1 MNKYIDQYEPFEAE
15 TPAGEEGKTVQCW
28 IQYWK
33 MIDSYLD
40 LDCSIKTKHINM
52 FSYTLFELCSL
63 LLVTN
68 QQNDGWMTYYFLELA
83 NLKND
88 KREVQKL

>member
-1 MNKYIDQYEPFEAE
+1 
-15 TPAGEEGKTVQCW
+15 
-28 IQYWK
+28 
-33 MIDSYLD
+33 
-40 LDCSIKTKHINM
+40 M

-68 QQNDGWMTYYFLELA
+68 QQNDGWMTYCFLELA